1 MSLAFNFR
9 SGSLVADCRL
19 TVDFSAVG
27 VGGDSVF
34 NSQLI
39 RASIVGGITSNVNTI
54 PMDKN
59 TVVVIGKV
67 SLQ

>member
-1 MSLAFNFR
+1 MLVFNFR
-9 SGSLVADCRL
+9 TGSLVADCRL
-19 TVDFSAVG
+19 TVDFSAVE
-27 VGGDSVF
+27 VSGDSVF

-67 SLQ
+67 SFQ